1 LCRRLGVV
9 ARRGETAPDFEG
21 DFLFNGAG
29 VGLLLGNAEFRQEI
43 ENDTGLDLKLS
54 GQLVDA

>member
-1 LCRRLGVV
+1 
-9 ARRGETAPDFEG
+9 
-21 DFLFNGAG
+21 